1 MLESKFF
8 EPLLGKKN
16 LLAFSGGADSTAL
29 FFLLLKHH
37 IDFDIA
43 IVDYQIRA
51 QSKEE
56 LQYAQTLAQTHQ
68 LTCYHTKA
76 PKIEKNFEGEAR
88 AFRYHFFEEL
98 IAKHKYENLI
108 TAHHLGDRFEW
119 MLMQFCKGAGC
130 VELTG
135 MQREQKRDG
144 YTLIRPLLHL
154 DKQELLHYLQA
165 NQLHYFEDASNLDES
180 IKRNEF
186 RHNYALPLLEK
197 YLSGIK
203 KSFDYLDADA
213 QSLLEEREIHKVDD
227 FAYFQATS
235 QARSDIYLIDQY
247 LKSEGYMLSAEERET
262 LKKRETHIVGRKFLI
277 TWYKDFIC
285 IIPYIQSKV
294 VLPKEFKEQ
303 MRLLKVDPKLRGYLF
318 ENPKVFEQLQQVL
331 F

>member
-1 MLESKFF
+1 MLESKLLK
-8 EPLLGKKN
+8 PLQGRKN

-29 FFLLLKHH
+29 FFLLLEHH

-43 IVDYQIRA
+43 IVDYQIRT

-56 LQYAQTLAQTHQ
+56 LKYAQTLAQTHQ
-68 LTCYHTKA
+68 LICHHTKA
-76 PKIEKNFEGEAR
+76 PKIEKNFESEAR
-88 AFRYHFFEEL
+88 SFRYHFFEEL
-98 IAKHKYENLI
+98 ITKYSYKNLI

-135 MQREQKRDG
+135 IQREQKRDG

-154 DKQELLHYLQA
+154 DKQELLHYLEA
-165 NQLHYFEDASNLDES
+165 NKLHYFEDESNLDES

-213 QSLLEEREIHKVDD
+213 QALLEEREIHKVGD
-227 FAYFQATS
+227 FAYFKATS
-235 QARSDIYLIDQY
+235 QDRSDIYLIDQY
-247 LKSEGYMLSAEERET
+247 LKAQDYMLSAQEREA
-262 LKKRETHIVGRKFLI
+262 LKKKGSHIVGRKFLI
-277 TWYKDFIC
+277 TWHKDSIC
-285 IIPYIQSKV
+285 IVPYIQSKV
-294 VLPKEFKEQ
+294 ILPKEFKEQ
-303 MRLLKVDPKLRGYLF
+303 MRLLKIDPKLRGYLF
-318 ENPKVFEQLQQVL
+318 ENPKVFEQLQEVL